1 MALGKEIIQR
11 VFSSP
16 ELLEQ
21 PPVLVDIGA
30 ARHLP
35 PDWRLIAPY
44 SIGIAFDPDE
54 REMDY
59 IEEAGSAYRK
69 LYVFK
74 RLVAARPGKK
84 KFYLTRSPACSSLL
98 PPDTHKLK
106 DWFFSDL
113 FTVDRVVELEAL
125 DLPGVFK
132 ELSLNYLDWFKSDSQ
147 GADLRLF
154 QSLGKKMASQVLV
167 AEFEPGILDA
177 YQGEDKM
184 HGVMAFMEDL
194 PFWLA
199 DLAVKGTPRLAKTT
213 FAKEFGRFDKKIV
226 NVLLKPSA
234 FWGEMSYLNTF
245 AHQEM
250 QSRRRL
256 LLGWVCAS
264 IKKHYGFALELAY
277 TGKSLYGD
285 PLFDALREESVRSI
299 KRNRLKLPF
308 YLLAKLYNRLVE
320 KYF

>member
-1 MALGKEIIQR
+1 MGIIQR
-11 VFSSP
+11 VLSSP
-16 ELLEQ
+16 ELLDQ

-30 ARHLP
+30 ASQLP
-35 PDWRLIAPY
+35 PDWQLIAPY
-44 SIGIAFDPDE
+44 SIAIAFDPDE
-54 REMDY
+54 REMHY
-59 IEEAGSAYRK
+59 IEEAGSAYKK

-74 RLVAARPGKK
+74 RLVAAKPGKQ
-84 KFYLTRSPACSSLL
+84 KFYLTKSPACSSLL
-98 PPDTHKLK
+98 PPDTHKLQ

-125 DLPGVFK
+125 DLPGVLK

-147 GADLRLF
+147 GTDLRLF
-154 QSLGKKMASQVLV
+154 QSLGLELASQVIV

-184 HGVMAFMEDL
+184 HGVVAYLENL

-199 DLAVKGTPRLAKTT
+199 DLEVKGTPRITKKT
-213 FAKEFGRFDKKIV
+213 FDKEFGRFEEKII

-234 FWGEMSYLNTF
+234 FWGEMAYLNTF
-245 AHQEM
+245 AKKEM

-256 LLGWVCAS
+256 LLGWVFAS

-285 PLFDALREESVRSI
+285 PLFDDLREHAVKAI
-299 KRNRLKLPF
+299 KKNKIKIPF
-308 YLLAKLYNRLVE
+308 YLLGKLYKKIIER
-320 KYF
+320 YF